1 MSARVRVCLSILL
14 ASEDMKDKERNR
26 HNIGF
31 ANLHSKYISFKYK
44 PKLVFLQFVV
54 NFGGLLGLWHGI
66 SLNYFTI
73 TTINF
78 IKRKL
83 FAYIRIRKL
92 WTYFAVLNLFK
103 KILKYF
109 ELQVKTFKTL
119 LMLLNIFIHLLIK
132 IIF

>member
-1 MSARVRVCLSILL
+1 
-14 ASEDMKDKERNR
+14 MKDEAKDR
-26 HNIGF
+26 HMIIFENS
-31 ANLHSKYISFKYK
+31 HSKYISFKHK
-44 PKLVFLQFVV
+44 PKLVFLQFMV

-73 TTINF
+73 AIINF

-83 FAYIRIRKL
+83 FAYVRIRKL

-109 ELQVKTFKTL
+109 EIKVKTFKIL
-119 LMLLNIFIHLLIK
+119 LMFLNIFIQ
-132 IIF
+132 